1 MKIAPKVQRD
11 AFRPFSVALGL
22 GDSRFGFGF
31 GLSIL
36 LALALPAAAHAACNL
51 HAPDVAHA
59 GKACAHAWMDAN
71 LKLNDLQTVGTHNS
85 YKQFISPKLYAMV
98 LKANPRAIEID
109 YNHPS
114 LSDELN
120 DGARGLEIDVAYDP
134 KGGLYAHPLGP
145 KLSGEPVS
153 PGYQEAMS
161 RPGYKVLHIQDI
173 DFRSSCVTF
182 IDCLHIIRA
191 WSKAHPGHTPISI
204 TMNAKDGKSPI
215 PGGANSLDYDEA
227 AFDAWDAEIR
237 SVFKPGEVITPDM
250 VQGRYKTLREAV
262 LAGNWPTL
270 GQARGKVFFALD
282 EGHDKIALYR
292 GKRTSL
298 EGRMMFVNAGDA
310 SEADKPWA
318 AYMTLNEPIKDHAHI
333 QDMVRQGFYVRT
345 RADADTKE
353 ARVNDTKTREAAFT
367 SGAQMVSTDYRHP
380 DARFGNDYQVR
391 LPGNAITICNPLR
404 TADKCGDAT
413 VEP

>member
-1 MKIAPKVQRD
+1 MKIVLA
-11 AFRPFSVALGL
+11 A
-22 GDSRFGFGF
+22 
-31 GLSIL
+31 
-36 LALALPAAAHAACNL
+36 LALALPATGHAACRL
-51 HAPDVAHA
+51 HAPDADHA
-59 GKACAHAWMDAN
+59 GKGCARAWIDAN
-71 LKLNDLQTVGTHNS
+71 LKLNDIQTVGTHNS

-98 LKANPRAIEID
+98 LKANARAVEID
-109 YNHPS
+109 YSHPT
-114 LSDELN
+114 LTDELN

-145 KLSGEPVS
+145 KMSGEPA
-153 PGYQEAMS
+153 PEGHEAIMMQ
-161 RPGYKVLHIQDI
+161 PGYKVLHIQDI
-173 DFRSSCVTF
+173 DFRTSCWTF
-182 IDCLHIIRA
+182 KQCLTVIRT

-204 TMNAKDGKSPI
+204 TMNAKDGKSPV

-237 SVFKPGEVITPDM
+237 SVFRPGEVITPDM
-250 VQGRYKTLREAV
+250 VQGHYKTLREAV
-262 LAGNWPTL
+262 LHDNWPTL

-282 EGHDKIALYR
+282 EGHDKDATYR

-318 AYMTLNEPIKDHAHI
+318 AYMTLNEPIKDQAHI
-333 QDMVRQGFYVRT
+333 QNMVRQGFFVRT

-353 ARVNDTKTREAAFT
+353 ARVNDTKTRDAAFT

-380 DARFGNDYQVR
+380 DTRFGNDYQVR
-391 LPGNAITICNPLR
+391 LPGNEITVCNPIR
-404 TADKCGDAT
+404 AAGKCGTAT
-413 VEP
+413 IEP